1 MTDTLKSICEQCAQ
15 LLNPQLDFLPEQSAR
30 HKEIILRDLGELVSA
45 ASLELEKGVVVLA
58 GGLFEAVLFSFIQ
71 SQEDSIADRRGSFA
85 FDPEQSLDNY
95 VSIFN
100 RYFRKVT
107 TIPDIVVE
115 YRNMVH
121 INQEL
126 HSAPDA
132 CRNAAPLMLRLLD
145 SLLEGL
151 SDYARG

>member
-30 HKEIILRDLGELVSA
+30 HKEIILRDLAELVSA
-45 ASLELEKGVVVLA
+45 DSHEREKTVILLT
-58 GGLFEAVLFSFIQ
+58 GGLFESVPFSFIQ
-71 SQEDSIADRRGSFA
+71 TQRDYIAARRGSFA
-85 FDPEQSLDNY
+85 FDPTSSLDNY

-100 RYFRKVT
+100 RWFSGIT

-121 INQEL
+121 INREL
-126 HSAPDA
+126 NSAPDV

-145 SLLEGL
+145 SLLAGL
-151 SDYARG
+151 SEYARS